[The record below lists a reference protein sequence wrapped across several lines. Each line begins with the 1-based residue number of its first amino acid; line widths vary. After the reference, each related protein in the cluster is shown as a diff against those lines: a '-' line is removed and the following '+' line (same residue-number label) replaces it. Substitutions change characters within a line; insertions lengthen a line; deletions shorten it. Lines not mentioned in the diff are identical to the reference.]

1 MWVGRTVGAM
11 DGAIE
16 PPGTDLRRVL
26 PTHTVPPS
34 SQTTQSRLLLLTLPW
49 LEAGAGL
56 QALPT
61 PPTTVGWAD
70 AALQLGV
77 DADLIT
83 LETCLPT
90 TPDTHP

>member
-1 MWVGRTVGAM
+1 MGRTVGAM

-16 PPGTDLRRVL
+16 PPGMGLRRVL
-26 PTHTVPPS
+26 PTHTAPPN
-34 SQTTQSRLLLLTLPW
+34 QQKARAAFDVAVAVALSRCRAASPA
-49 LEAGAGL
+49 E
-56 QALPT
+56 

-70 AALQLGV
+70 AALQLGAA
-77 DADLIT
+77 ADLIT